1 MFPGAMGRRRNC
13 IHGSH
18 TGLHPWVVGAV
29 GTKIIQRGERM
40 ADEIQLVV
48 FTLNAGDMTCEYGVP
63 ITQVQEIIR
72 LTTPTR
78 LPQVPAFVEGI
89 INLRGDI
96 IPIIDLKKRFNM
108 PTDEY
113 TDETRII
120 VVDIEG
126 KTVGIIVDQ
135 VAEVLRLPEQCG
147 TTPGGYWG
155 TDCGI
160 PHRGRK
166 ARGPFAHHARCD
178 QGALRRRKKSAQQ
191 HVINHE
197 SALLIFQQGFYFNT
211 N

>member
-1 MFPGAMGRRRNC
+1 MARGRNC
-13 IHGSH
+13 IRGSPI
-18 TGLHPWVVGAV
+18 GLHPWVVDAV
-29 GTKIIQRGERM
+29 GTTIIQRGEMM

-89 INLRGDI
+89 INLRGSI

-108 PTDEY
+108 PTAEY

-135 VAEVLRLPEQCG
+135 VAEVLRLPLSSVE
-147 TTPGGYWG
+147 PPPAVIGGLTAEYLTG
-155 TDCGI
+155 VGKLED
-160 PHRGRK
+160 R
-166 ARGPFAHHARCD
+166 
-178 QGALRRRKKSAQQ
+178 
-191 HVINHE
+191 
-197 SALLIFQQGFYFNT
+197 LLIMLDVTKVLSEGEKKELKDM
-211 N
+211 